1 MTNCHF
7 SIKIDLCYNH
17 PMKAT
22 IQDILNANSNVRF
35 GYLFGSYATGEATPN
50 SDVDIAV
57 YLENTSLDAQLS
69 LHHALQKVLQKEVD
83 LIILNTTHNIYLL
96 ESIIYHGILLKDHE
110 MRPEYEV
117 RKQHEIIDFKVFR
130 KIIDAA

>member
-7 SIKIDLCYNH
+7 FIKIDLCYNH
-17 PMKAT
+17 PMKAI
-22 IQDILNANSNVRF
+22 IQDILNSDSNVRF
-35 GYLFGSYATGEATPN
+35 GYLFGSYAKEEETPN

-57 YLENTSLDAQLS
+57 YLEDTSLDAQLS
-69 LHHALQKVLQKEVD
+69 LHHALQKEVD

-96 ESIIYHGILLKDHE
+96 ESIIYRGILLKDHE